1 MNATCMSRGSA
12 ARRRLL
18 AAAASAGALALV
30 GCRNAPPPFNSI
42 DITGAAYAND
52 LDAVDTSGRRCRLAD
67 HRGKLVLVYFG
78 FVQCPDVCPTA
89 LSRQAQVMEML
100 GADADRVQL
109 LFISVDPERD
119 TDEIL
124 RAYAGGFDPRFAGWR
139 FDADTTARLARDFK
153 VHYAKVPMK
162 DSAMGYT
169 VDHTALTFVFDPQ
182 GRIRLAI
189 RHEQSA
195 ESVAA
200 DLRRLLQPSG

>member
-1 MNATCMSRGSA
+1 MKTTCIWRGS

-18 AAAASAGALALV
+18 AAAAATTALAIT
-30 GCRNAPPPFNSI
+30 GCRNAQPPFNSI
-42 DITGAAYAND
+42 DITGADYANT
-52 LDAVDTSGRRCRLAD
+52 LDAVDTTGRRCQLAD

-89 LSRQAQVMEML
+89 LSRQAQVMDML
-100 GADADRVQL
+100 GADADRVHL
-109 LFISVDPERD
+109 IFISVDPERD

-124 RAYAGGFDPRFAGWR
+124 RAYASGFDPRFAGWR
-139 FDADTTARLARDFK
+139 FDADTTARLAKNFK

-169 VDHTALTFVFDPQ
+169 VDHTALTFVFDPE

-189 RHEQSA
+189 RHEQTA

-200 DLRRLLQPSG
+200 DLRRLLKPAA

>member
-1 MNATCMSRGSA
+1 MKTTCTSSRP
-12 ARRRLL
+12 ARRRLI
-18 AAAASAGALALV
+18 AAAAAATALAMT
-30 GCRNAPPPFNSI
+30 GCRDRPPPFNSI
-42 DITGAAYAND
+42 DITGASYANE
-52 LDAVDTSGRRCRLAD
+52 LDAVDTTGRRCSLAD

-100 GADADRVQL
+100 GADADRVRL
-109 LFISVDPERD
+109 VFISVDPERD

-124 RAYAGGFDPRFAGWR
+124 RAYAGGFDPRFSGWR
-139 FDADTTARLARDFK
+139 FDADTTARLARTFK

-169 VDHTALTFVFDPQ
+169 VDHTALTFVFDTE

-200 DLRRLLQPSG
+200 DLRRLLKAA